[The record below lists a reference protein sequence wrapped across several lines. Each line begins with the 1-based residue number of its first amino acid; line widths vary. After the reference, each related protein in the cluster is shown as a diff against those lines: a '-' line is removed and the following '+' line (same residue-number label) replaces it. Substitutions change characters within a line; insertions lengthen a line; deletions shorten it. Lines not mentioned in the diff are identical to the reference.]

1 LGSAEEY
8 PINKTLLKIK
18 ERKEKKM
25 AVSQVTIPT
34 KPIVEKK
41 PEPKFSLASPIQSP
55 VPKEDMCGIHNK
67 KLEIVC
73 IQCRQRIC
81 SKCALFGEHK
91 HHDVRENEDVMTE
104 IKTRTEL
111 IMTTYDQLMQQ

>member
-25 AVSQVTIPT
+25 AVSQVTIPA

-41 PEPKFSLASPIQSP
+41 PEPKFSLASPVQSP
-55 VPKEDMCGIHNK
+55 VPKEDMCEIHNK

-91 HHDVRENEDVMTE
+91 HHDVRENEDVIAE